1 MITFKVVPVKNDKE
15 FLVKEDDSFLSF
27 ELSGTDHKNF
37 LEKKLQREFG
47 VKFLISRSFLVLD
60 SDNGL
65 LIYTFVIPKN
75 DFIKVGY
82 EWTENLNPKDFD
94 TYDEVAVNAIS
105 TLF

>member
-1 MITFKVVPVKNDKE
+1 MITFKVVPIKNDKD
-15 FLVKEDDSFLSF
+15 FLVKEDNSFLSF
-27 ELSGTDHKNF
+27 NLEGTDHKKF
-37 LEKKLQREFG
+37 LEKKLQKEFG

-65 LIYTFVIPKN
+65 IIYTFVIPKN
-75 DFIKVGY
+75 DFIKVDY

-94 TYDEVAVNAIS
+94 TYDEVAVNAIH